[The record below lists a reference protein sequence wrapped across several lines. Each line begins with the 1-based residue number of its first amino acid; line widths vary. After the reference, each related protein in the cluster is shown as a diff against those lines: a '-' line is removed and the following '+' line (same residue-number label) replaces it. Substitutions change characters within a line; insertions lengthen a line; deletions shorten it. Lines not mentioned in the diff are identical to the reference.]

1 MKNFVI
7 NTTFLLNRPVF
18 LCDVFGAGTAAAG
31 VANAAATI
39 AAANINREAQE
50 MTNVYNYQIHR
61 EDNEFN
67 AAEAEKTRQWN
78 SASAIMERNK
88 EAGINT
94 ALAGES
100 AVGNTPSSAQGS
112 SATPIPMQAPQI
124 DLQGISSG
132 LNTALSIA
140 KVGSEIKDNEASAKK
155 DLATAQQIEIQ
166 NTYEPDKIMAYIENT
181 KADTATKRVAAR
193 QMQFSSIYLYSAA
206 YNQYMQAEATG
217 TNTKNDIVAMQD
229 RLFQETQQ
237 YSLSIQQFIGNLTKT
252 EKFSEMSTEQLQ
264 NEVTSFVKGFAN
276 NESSNFNE
284 SHGKNSG
291 WNVGGNVELAGSA
304 GAGFVGVVPNGN
316 VELSGKIGINGG
328 YNSSTSDV
336 ENSGF
341 NVGSSKTG
349 SDSGSK
355 TNQTNSFRKS
365 AVAQSLLEA
374 SVYSQLMQL
383 DNLNK
388 QHYDFCVKQL
398 QRFTSSAMTYKAFIK
413 SSMFQF
419 FSDDATSLT
428 PDQQFLK

>member
-1 MKNFVI
+1 MRNF
-7 NTTFLLNRPVF
+7 FLTDTELNIRSY
-18 LCDVFGAGTAAAG
+18 LRRDIFGVGGAM
-31 VANAAATI
+31 NAAATI
-39 AAANINREAQE
+39 AAASINAVSQHE
-50 MTNVYNYQIHR
+50 TNDMNYKIHQ
-61 EDNEFN
+61 EDNAFN

-78 SASAIMERNK
+78 SAPAIMERNK
-88 EAGINT
+88 EAGINV
-94 ALAGES
+94 ALSGEN
-100 AVGNTPSSAQGS
+100 ATPNTPSTAQGS
-112 SATPIPMQAPQI
+112 SAPAIPMQAPQI
-124 DLQGISSG
+124 DLSGVAQGINS
-132 LNTALSIA
+132 ALSIA
-140 KVGSEIKDNEASAKK
+140 KVGSEIKGNQAKAAKDLESAKQ
-155 DLATAQQIEIQ
+155 LEIQ

-181 KADTATKRVAAR
+181 KADTDTKRVAVR
-193 QMQFSSIYLYSAA
+193 QMQYSSMYLYCSA

-291 WNVGGNVELAGSA
+291 WNVGGKIGASVSGE
-304 GAGFVGVVPNGN
+304 AGFTGVIP
-316 VELSGKIGINGG
+316 SGKVGASGNFELNGG
-328 YNSSTSDV
+328 YNSGTSDV
-336 ENSGF
+336 ENSGW

-355 TNQTNSFRKS
+355 VNQSSSFRKT

-398 QRFTSSAMTYKAFIK
+398 QRFTSSAMTYKAFVQSGMFQPFSNDT
-413 SSMFQF
+413 SSM
-419 FSDDATSLT
+419 T
-428 PDQQFLK
+428 PDMQLPR